1 MKRLIAALLLSFIVF
16 SMVSCAQN
24 EPAAQIAATTLPVY
38 DLTRYLCQDTNL
50 SVARIITDSVS
61 CLHNYTLSVRQ
72 VKTAEQAQ
80 TIVISG
86 GGLEDFMSDLLSS
99 QEHIIDASQGLHA
112 AHSDHGH
119 SHEFD
124 PHFWLSPEHAKH
136 MAENICA
143 GLAQQ
148 YPANR
153 DAFNRNLAAL
163 QKELDELQTYGK
175 EQLSNLSCR
184 KLITFHDGFSYFAEA
199 FDLTILKAIEEES
212 GSEASASELKELI
225 QLQQLHDLPAVF
237 VEQNGSVSAA
247 NILNSETGVKI
258 FKLDMAISGND
269 YFSAMYQNIDTIK
282 EAMG

>member
-1 MKRLIAALLLSFIVF
+1 MKRLIAALALFFIVL
-16 SMVSCAQN
+16 SMAGCAQN

-38 DLTRYLCQDTNL
+38 DLTRFLCEDTGL

-61 CLHNYTLSVRQ
+61 CLHNYSLSVRQ

-86 GGLEDFMSDLLSS
+86 GGLEDFMNDLLLT
-99 QEHIIDASQGLHA
+99 QEHIIDASQGLHTE
-112 AHSDHGH
+112 HSNHGH
-119 SHEFD
+119 DHDFD
-124 PHFWLSPEHAKH
+124 PHFWLSPDHAKH

-148 YPANR
+148 YPEHQDTFR
-153 DAFNRNLAAL
+153 RNLTAL
-163 QKELDELQTYGK
+163 QKKLDELQAYGA

-199 FDLTILKAIEEES
+199 FDLTILKAMEEES
-212 GSEASASELKELI
+212 GSEASATELKELI
-225 QLQQLHDLPAVF
+225 QLQRLHELPAVF

-247 NILNSETGVKI
+247 NILNAETGVKI

-269 YFSAMYQNIDTIK
+269 YFDAMYRNIDRIK
-282 EAMG
+282 EALG

>member
-1 MKRLIAALLLSFIVF
+1 MKQLIAALLLSFIVF
-16 SMVSCAQN
+16 SMVGCAQN

-38 DLTRYLCQDTNL
+38 DLTRYLCHDTNL

-247 NILNSETGVKI
+247 NILNAETGVKI

>member
-1 MKRLIAALLLSFIVF
+1 MKRLIAALLSSFIVF

-247 NILNSETGVKI
+247 NILNAETGVKI

>member
-1 MKRLIAALLLSFIVF
+1 MKRLIAAILLSFIVF
-16 SMVSCAQN
+16 SMVGCALN

-212 GSEASASELKELI
+212 GSEASASELKVLI

-237 VEQNGSVSAA
+237 VEQNGSLSAA
-247 NILNSETGVKI
+247 NILNAETGVKI

>member
-1 MKRLIAALLLSFIVF
+1 
-16 SMVSCAQN
+16 MVSCAQN

-112 AHSDHGH
+112 AHSNHGH

-247 NILNSETGVKI
+247 NILNAETGVKI